1 MAQSKKPKRTYAT
14 AGGLPFGR
22 QRIVT
27 WLGYCAV
34 IVLSVLASC
43 YEVFFDTDNFDPNKF
58 AMKLC
63 LSISISIF
71 ALALSLKDG
80 KTTNESKKTGDYYEA
95 KQKFKTKI
103 GMIANK
109 DWFRQWAD
117 GPLYERERKSAII
130 GILDEY
136 GISDYEYMLV
146 SDSDFEILKTEP
158 HLCAI
163 TDGEGEKTEKALDV
177 LTAVQCKVLSALRKN
192 FRFKKLN
199 CSYFTSASAG
209 NGYAYY
215 ASLSDNQKKR
225 KLFALLYR
233 VFMIFLT
240 AAIFAFAAINPHN
253 ESAAQVAFDTTGRI
267 SALLSS
273 AFMGYTLAN
282 DEMAEN
288 MDALLFKMEK
298 IDEYIIERDSGQ
310 FVPISRDEEIRAR
323 IEAIERQRR
332 EEAMAEVP
340 PKKESPPSEDK
351 TDGEFV
357 EVEMTEDELA
367 AFQAS

>member
-1 MAQSKKPKRTYAT
+1 MAEKKPKRTYAS
-14 AGGLPFGR
+14 AVGLPFGR

-27 WLGYCAV
+27 WLAYAAI

-43 YEVFFDTDNFDPNKF
+43 YEVFFDTNNFDPNKF
-58 AMKLC
+58 AMKLS
-63 LSISISIF
+63 LSICISIF
-71 ALALSLKDG
+71 ALVLALKDG
-80 KTTNESKKTGDYYEA
+80 KTTNEGKKTGDYYET
-95 KQKFKTKI
+95 KQKFRAKV

-130 GILDEY
+130 SILDEY
-136 GISDYEYMLV
+136 GIDDYEYMLV
-146 SDSDFEILKTEP
+146 SDADFKALENEP
-158 HLCAI
+158 HLCNI
-163 TDGEGEKTEKALDV
+163 DGQEKALDV
-177 LTAVQCKVLSALRKN
+177 LTGVQYKVLKSLRKR

-199 CSYFTSASAG
+199 CAYFTSSASG
-209 NGYAYY
+209 NAYAYY
-215 ASLSDNQKKR
+215 ASLSDNQKRR

-233 VFMIFLT
+233 LFMIFLT

-253 ESAAQVAFDTTGRI
+253 ESTAQVAFDTTGRI

-340 PKKESPPSEDK
+340 PKKESPPAESQP
-351 TDGEFV
+351 DGEIV